1 MIMNGDT
8 VEQHQRWMENCAMDC
23 CTVDAMDGTRV
34 GSKAMQWIVCSFVNY
49 LCYLGCVYAYAGCE
63 LTTTDHI
70 SLQ

>member
-1 MIMNGDT
+1 
-8 VEQHQRWMENCAMDC
+8 MDG
-23 CTVDAMDGTRV
+23 TVDAMDGTRV